1 MELPSLQNG
10 TRGIMF
16 KLIKQL
22 LTLLTPIQ
30 RKQFYLLQILVVIM
44 SFAEIMGVASIIPF
58 MVLVGDMSQLEQDTV
73 IAQVYQASGISSES
87 QFVFILG
94 VGVLIM
100 LFFSA
105 AVSMLTTWK
114 LAIFANKAGTEIGV
128 RLYTHYLKQD
138 WLFHTS
144 GSSAELTKKIAVE
157 TIRVTNGVLSP
168 LMAMNARI
176 ILSITMSLALFI
188 YDPKVAMVGIVIFSI
203 AYFLLF
209 SLVKV
214 RLHDNGV
221 TISEVHEHRFRLMNE
236 AFGGIRDVLLLGRT
250 SDFIQRFTKASDKL
264 ANSQGINMA
273 LTQMPRYLMELIAF
287 GSMIALLLY
296 LINSH
301 NGNLGLVL
309 PILSVYALASF
320 KLLPAFQQ
328 IYGSLST
335 LKASIPAFESI
346 QQDLINSTMQQL
358 TISKPDSAFLKLE
371 QQITFENITFS
382 YPGKSEPVLKALNM
396 SISANSVVGI
406 VGSSGAGKSTII
418 DILLSLISPQHGFL
432 KVDNKIIDKKN
443 RRLWQNSVGFVPQS
457 IFLSE
462 GSIAENIAFG
472 IPKNQIDIDKVKKA
486 LMLSNLS
493 ELVQI
498 LDNGMDTKVGE
509 RGVQLSGGQRQRVG
523 IARALYHEAE
533 ILVFDEAT
541 SSLDGITEKMIID
554 AIHDFSGKKTIIMI
568 AHRIKTVEKCD
579 QIFFIEN
586 GKVAD
591 QGTYLELMKKNERFR
606 NMAAHA

>member
-1 MELPSLQNG
+1 MELLSLLNG
-10 TRGIMF
+10 IGIIMF

-22 LTLLTPIQ
+22 VALLTPIQ
-30 RKQFYLLQILVVIM
+30 RKQLYLLQILVVIM
-44 SFAEIMGVASIIPF
+44 SFTEIIGVASIIPF
-58 MVLVGDMSQLEQDTV
+58 MLLVGDMSQLQQDTM
-73 IAQVYQASGISSES
+73 IAQVFQVSGISSES
-87 QFVFILG
+87 QFVFLLG
-94 VGVLIM
+94 IGVLVM
-100 LFFSA
+100 LFISA
-105 AVSMLTTWK
+105 VVSMLTSWR

-128 RLYTHYLKQD
+128 RLYTYYLKRD
-138 WLFHTS
+138 YLFHTS
-144 GSSAELTKKIAVE
+144 SSSAQLTKKIAVE

-176 ILSITMSLALFI
+176 ILSITMFLGLFI
-188 YDPKVAMVGIVIFSI
+188 YDPKVAIVGIVIFSI
-203 AYFLLF
+203 AYFILF
-209 SLVKV
+209 TLVKA
-214 RLHDNGV
+214 RLNINGI
-221 TISEVHEHRFRLMNE
+221 TISEVHEQRFRLMNE
-236 AFGGIRDVLLLGRT
+236 AFGGIKDVLLLGRT
-250 SDFIQRFTKASDKL
+250 GDFIQRFTQASDKL
-264 ANSQGINMA
+264 AISQGTNMA
-273 LTQMPRYLMELIAF
+273 LTQIPRYLMEFIAF

-296 LINSH
+296 LISSY
-301 NGNLGLVL
+301 NGNLGVVL

-346 QQDLINSTMQQL
+346 HQDLINSTLQQL
-358 TISKPDSAFLKLE
+358 TIPKSEQGCLQLK
-371 QQITFENITFS
+371 QQITFEDITFN
-382 YPGKSEPVLKALNM
+382 YPGKSKPVLKALNM

-418 DILLSLISPQHGFL
+418 DILLSLISPQNGHL
-432 KVDNKIIDKKN
+432 KIDGEIIDKKN
-443 RRLWQNSVGFVPQS
+443 RRLWQNSLGFVPQS

-472 IPKNQIDIDKVKKA
+472 IPQNQIDLDKVKKA
-486 LMLSNLS
+486 LTLSHLN
-493 ELVQI
+493 EMVQALEKGI
-498 LDNGMDTKVGE
+498 DTKVGE

-523 IARALYHEAE
+523 IARALYNEAE

-568 AHRIKTVEKCD
+568 AHRIKTVAKCD

-586 GKVAD
+586 GEVAD
-591 QGTYLELMKKNERFR
+591 QGTYQELMETNQQFR
-606 NMAAHA
+606 RMAEHS